1 MLVFLIFI
9 GCSVKEKKSSNE
21 KKSFTAVVEI
31 SAGTNKKYEYNY
43 SKESFEVEIMNGK
56 ERIINYLPYPGNY
69 GFITNTYMD
78 PKIGGDGDALDVLI
92 ISESIAQGSEV
103 KINPIGI
110 LKLLD
115 GGEEDHKVIA
125 IPKDSKMN
133 FIKDSLT
140 HSIKKIL
147 TDAINHGGTTLNDFS
162 NVDGNPGYFSQ
173 VLSVYGREDM
183 PCIRCNGKI
192 KRIVQ
197 NQRATYYCPKCQN

>member
-1 MLVFLIFI
+1 MSHILLFTIIENKLFKLLTQIILIFLIFI
-9 GCSVKEKKSSNE
+9 GCLVKEKKSSNE

-43 SKESFEVEIMNGK
+43 RKESFEVQIINGK
-56 ERIINYLPYPGNY
+56 ERVINYLPYPGNY

-92 ISESIAQGSEV
+92 ISESIDQGSEV

-125 IPKDSKMN
+125 IPQESKMH

-140 HSIKKIL
+140 HSIKTIIQTWFCNYKGLNKTKYISWG
-147 TDAINHGGTTLNDFS
+147 DRNEAID
-162 NVDGNPGYFSQ
+162 
-173 VLSVYGREDM
+173 E
-183 PCIRCNGKI
+183 II
-192 KRIVQ
+192 KWTVS
-197 NQRATYYCPKCQN
+197 K